1 MSGSVYVQLEGL
13 GMNRTTREKSVLN
26 AQIGLGEN
34 GSYFQ
39 VSYVKEYV
47 LCKYMP
53 AICWM

>member
-1 MSGSVYVQLEGL
+1 MSGSLYVQLEGL
-13 GMNRTTREKSVLN
+13 GMNRTTRETSVLN
-26 AQIGLGEN
+26 AQIGLREN